1 MTSFMAFFFVIS
13 MTYTR
18 IARLAVFVLSQRV
31 SDGGASER
39 ERVPTGNEPFSKKEM
54 PA

>member
-1 MTSFMAFFFVIS
+1 MTSFMGFFVVIS

-18 IARLAVFVLSQRV
+18 IERLAVFVLSQGMC
-31 SDGGASER
+31 DGGAR
-39 ERVPTGNEPFSKKEM
+39 ESVPPGNEPFSKKEM